1 MAQRGAEMTDE
12 VSVKYYALVDMK
24 AGEEVPWGLISQV
37 GAIVRR
43 WIPSTGTWVDAP
55 RHWDYLIGREPGAR
69 EITEAAAEG
78 LKTDKRLAQMTD
90 AAAVERMS
98 H

>member
-1 MAQRGAEMTDE
+1 
-12 VSVKYYALVDMK
+12 
-24 AGEEVPWGLISQV
+24 
-37 GAIVRR
+37 
-43 WIPSTGTWVDAP
+43 VDAP

-78 LKTDKRLAQMTD
+78 LKTDKWLAQMTD